1 LRSNQIFKDT
11 EIGSI
16 PKEWEVVRLENVIKE
31 LKNGFASGKRDDDGI
46 VQIRMNNVTT
56 GGHLIFDSFLKVP
69 VPENINKFLLKENDL
84 LFNNTNSIDLVGK
97 STIFNNVSFPCTF
110 SNHFTRIRFR
120 DEVLPEWVL
129 FHFIKLWR
137 KGFFRS
143 VAIRH
148 VGQAAVQTKYLT
160 SLEIALPPLPEQQ
173 KIAEILSTVDQ
184 GIEKVDEAV
193 RKTQRLKN
201 GLMQKLLTKGI
212 GHKEF
217 KDTEVGK
224 IPEDWEV
231 KKLGEVITLC
241 QYGLSSKM
249 SQAGKYPIIKMDD
262 IVNGNVV
269 PDKVKYINLDKKT
282 FENFRLEKGDILFN
296 RTNSYELVGRTG
308 IFLLDGEYVF
318 ASYLIRL
325 RPKGDVVDSFYLTSY
340 LIFSNE
346 KLRRLATRAVHQANI
361 NATTLQKVMV
371 LIPPL
376 PEQQKIA
383 EILGTIDGR
392 LELLRK
398 RKERLERVKKGL
410 MNDLL
415 TGRKRVRLEV

>member
-1 LRSNQIFKDT
+1 MRLGDGEVCQIIMGQSPPSSTYNRIQEGLPFLQGNIEFG
-11 EIGSI
+11 EIYPSPSI
-16 PKEWEVVRLENVIKE
+16 YCSKPIKVAE
-31 LKNGFASGKRDDDGI
+31 
-46 VQIRMNNVTT
+46 
-56 GGHLIFDSFLKVP
+56 
-69 VPENINKFLLKENDL
+69 ENDVL
-84 LFNNTNSIDLVGK
+84 ISVRAPVGEVNI
-97 STIFNNVSFPCTF
+97 SP
-110 SNHFTRIRFR
+110 TRVCIGRG
-120 DEVLPEWVL
+120 LA
-129 FHFIKLWR
+129 
-137 KGFFRS
+137 
-143 VAIRH
+143 AIRCKPNKISDLFLFYYLNYIGKKFESISAGSTFKAIRKNDL
-148 VGQAAVQTKYLT
+148 GQ
-160 SLEIALPPLPEQQ
+160 LEILLPPLAEQ
-173 KIAEILSTVDQ
+173 KKVAEILSTVDQ
-184 GIEKVDEAV
+184 AIEKVDEAIE
-193 RKTQRLKN
+193 KTQKLKK
-201 GLMQKLLTKGI
+201 GLMQELLTKGI
-212 GHKEF
+212 GHKQF

-224 IPEDWEV
+224 IPGDWEV

-325 RPKGDVVDSFYLTSY
+325 RPKGQVADSFYLTSY

-376 PEQQKIA
+376 HEQQKIA
-383 EILGTIDGR
+383 EILSTLDER
-392 LELLRK
+392 LELLRE

-410 MNDLL
+410 MGDLL
-415 TGRKRVRLEV
+415 TGRKRVGLEA